1 MVLMR
6 GYKILL
12 LKAYFDKCRGVTDYL
27 KYLIGF
33 FAISSLNVRATL
45 IIALFYGVL
54 CFIVGW
60 LWFKYKL
67 VDTETE
73 IGNRFNPFVKEMRRK
88 I

>member
-1 MVLMR
+1 MR

-12 LKAYFDKCRGVTDYL
+12 LKAYFDKGRGVTDYL